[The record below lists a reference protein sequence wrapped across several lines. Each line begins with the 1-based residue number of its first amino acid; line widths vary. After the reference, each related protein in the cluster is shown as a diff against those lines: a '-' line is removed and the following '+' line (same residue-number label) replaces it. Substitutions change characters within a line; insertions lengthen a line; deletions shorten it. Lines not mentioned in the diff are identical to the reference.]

1 MEMLLV
7 IIFIVFLCFIINELS
22 KLGHEITNIH
32 KEAVIEYIGR
42 DGEKSTK
49 AIVRRIK
56 ECEYILTNLYIPT
69 AKGGVTEIDLV
80 AFTDRGL
87 LVFETKNISG
97 TIYGDEDSDQW
108 YAAVHNKNNYF
119 YNPLKQN
126 AMHIKYL
133 YKVVGLNIPIY
144 SIVVFSNRCSI
155 EYLPDCFNDVYVC
168 QMSTLRETIDEIFDE
183 NPPCVSSIVL
193 NIVCKSIEKYTHPSE
208 EVIRKHREYVR
219 SKRYS

>member
-1 MEMLLV
+1 MEMLL
-7 IIFIVFLCFIINELS
+7 IIFFIVFLSFVILNFFTYGEHIAT
-22 KLGHEITNIH
+22 KH
-32 KEAVIEYIGR
+32 KEAAIEHIGR
-42 DGEKSTK
+42 TGEETTET
-49 AIVRRIK
+49 IVRTIK
-56 ECEYILTNLYIPT
+56 GCEYVLNNLYIPT

-87 LVFETKNISG
+87 LVFETKNVSG

-193 NIVCKSIEKYTHPSE
+193 NIVCKSIEKYANPSA
-208 EVIRKHREYVR
+208 EVIKKHREYVR